1 MVTYKGKYRVKN
13 ISKYEGDPS
22 KCIYRSMWERQV
34 FRWCDDNPSILK
46 WSSEETVVPYRCRTD
61 KRIHRYFVDLKI
73 KTKDNQTWLIE
84 IKPDKETKEPK
95 KRNTKSKQYLN
106 EVMTYVKNQSKW
118 EAAKEYAETRGWKF
132 QVWTEKTIT
141 ALGIKL
147 MLPKKKI

>member
-1 MVTYKGKYRVKN
+1 MTYKGKYRVKN

>member
-1 MVTYKGKYRVKN
+1 
-13 ISKYEGDPS
+13 
-22 KCIYRSMWERQV
+22 MWERQV

-61 KRIHRYFVDLKI
+61 KRIHRYFIDLKI

>member
-46 WSSEETVVPYRCRTD
+46 WSSEETVVPYRCKTD
-61 KRIHRYFVDLKI
+61 KKVHRYFVDLKI

-118 EAAKEYAETRGWKF
+118 EAAKGYAETRGWKF

-141 ALGIKL
+141 SLGIKL